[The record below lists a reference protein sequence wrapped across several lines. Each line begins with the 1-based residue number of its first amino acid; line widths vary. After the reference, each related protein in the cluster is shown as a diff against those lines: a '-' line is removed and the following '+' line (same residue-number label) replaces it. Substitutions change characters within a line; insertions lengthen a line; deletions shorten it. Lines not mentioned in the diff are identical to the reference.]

1 MGETKPTNITLGQ
14 RLKHRSLHL
23 KPVSLDCKKVPVAM
37 PGCTSFWKIWFC
49 IKTHV
54 FSIPVTCVSKNH
66 PMWWFFSDICIKKII
81 PLYPSPRFGHLF
93 MESPK
98 LLSLITLWGVFPKM
112 DHRGWSLGWP
122 WLPGS
127 RQKTKYHDFPSQR
140 RCHKRAGRE
149 EAKLAWSARVVYSS
163 CYRRAVLLN

>member
-98 LLSLITLWGVFPKM
+98 LLSLITLWGGFSPRWTIADDPWDDRGCLAQDRKPNTTTFPVSAGAINGRAERK
-112 DHRGWSLGWP
+112 RSL
-122 WLPGS
+122 
-127 RQKTKYHDFPSQR
+127 REA
-140 RCHKRAGRE
+140 RA
-149 EAKLAWSARVVYSS
+149 
-163 CYRRAVLLN
+163 